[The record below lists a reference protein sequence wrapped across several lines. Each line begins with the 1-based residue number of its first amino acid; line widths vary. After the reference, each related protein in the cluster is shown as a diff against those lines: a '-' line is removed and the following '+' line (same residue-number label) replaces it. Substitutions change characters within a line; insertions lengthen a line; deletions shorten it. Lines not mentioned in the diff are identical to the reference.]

1 MGPVTQV
8 ALCDMSEFRSV
19 QNGLVADRVTVSF
32 GERFE
37 ASGQFDAVFREGM
50 GLVEEVAAYL
60 DGLGRRESKAL
71 KPPLS
76 VLYATESMRLT
87 TRLLDLASWL
97 LIRRALKEGEIDA
110 DEAKRKRQRVKLKAL
125 GRPGHI
131 KRFEELP
138 ASLQDLIERSFAL
151 HDRIVKLDQA
161 VRSENSPGIDCLDE
175 PSVGNPVAAQMN
187 LLRQAF
193 GN

>member
-1 MGPVTQV
+1 
-8 ALCDMSEFRSV
+8 MSEFKSV
-19 QNGLVADRVTVSF
+19 QSGLAVDRVTVSF
-32 GERFE
+32 GEKFE

-50 GLVEEVAAYL
+50 ALVEEVAGYL
-60 DGLGRRESKAL
+60 DGAGRRDSKAL

-138 ASLQDLIERSFAL
+138 EALQDLIERSFAL
-151 HDRIVKLDQA
+151 HDRIVKLDRA
-161 VRSENSPGIDCLDE
+161 VTSVE
-175 PSVGNPVAAQMN
+175 PAPESDQFNEMSVSNPVAAQMN
-187 LLRQAF
+187 MLRQAF

>member
-1 MGPVTQV
+1 
-8 ALCDMSEFRSV
+8 MSEFKSV
-19 QNGLVADRVTVSF
+19 QSGLAADRVTVSF
-32 GERFE
+32 GEKFE

-50 GLVEEVAAYL
+50 ALVEEVAAYL
-60 DGLGRRESKAL
+60 DGAGRRESKAL

-97 LIRRALKEGEIDA
+97 LIRRALKEGEIDQE
-110 DEAKRKRQRVKLKAL
+110 EARRKRQRVKLKAL

-138 ASLQDLIERSFAL
+138 LSLQDLIERSFAL
-151 HDRIVKLDQA
+151 HDRIVKLDRA
-161 VRSENSPGIDCLDE
+161 VTKAAADADTGDSDDVPLS
-175 PSVGNPVAAQMN
+175 NPVAAQMN
-187 LLRQAF
+187 MLRQAF

>member
-1 MGPVTQV
+1 
-8 ALCDMSEFRSV
+8 MSEFRSV
-19 QNGLVADRVTVSF
+19 QNGLAADRVTVSF
-32 GERFE
+32 GEKFE

-50 GLVEEVAAYL
+50 ALVEEVAAYL
-60 DGLGRRESKAL
+60 DGAGRRDSKAL

-138 ASLQDLIERSFAL
+138 EALQDLVERSFAL
-151 HDRIVKLDQA
+151 HDRIVKLDRA
-161 VRSENSPGIDCLDE
+161 VTTELRTGVEGFDE
-175 PSVGNPVAAQMN
+175 PPVSNPVAAQMN
-187 LLRQAF
+187 MLRQAF